1 MKGFSLV
8 SLVRK
13 ESKKIKMEDIAEA
26 IFLFAI
32 FILPLQIFT
41 IVSQPDIYLA
51 GQANQFNNAA
61 IYLSDILVILSA
73 VLFLPFQKKINT
85 GNRMHLGLLCILG
98 ALIAFHSSVAI
109 EWVVFK
115 IATLFLLYILIKN
128 GIAKKSRISGVFMIS
143 MALQAAASLGQFV
156 SQDSL
161 GLSLLGE
168 PNLASSGIAKIDMGE
183 DKIIRS
189 YGTMPHPNI
198 LAGFMVVAII
208 LNMKFKKR
216 LPLIALC
223 IVGLTLTFSRSG
235 IGALILVGFI
245 YAIFNIKKI
254 SSSKRMMTIL
264 IGICVIPVVVALP
277 YLKTHFLSTTEIEA
291 RLSQLQPAV
300 EMILDNPMGVGFANF
315 TNYVQ
320 DYSDDKISPWEYQPV
335 HNVYLLATAELG
347 IIGISVILFILFN
360 VLLSGKSKRIKYSIL
375 ALAVIGLVDHYMYTT
390 TQGQILAVLLLSMQV
405 ASRQS
410 HDVLGGIQK

>member
-13 ESKKIKMEDIAEA
+13 ESRKIKIENVAEA

-32 FILPLQIFT
+32 FILPLNIFT

-143 MALQAAASLGQFV
+143 MALQAAASIGQFV

>member
-1 MKGFSLV
+1 
-8 SLVRK
+8 
-13 ESKKIKMEDIAEA
+13 MEDIAEA

-143 MALQAAASLGQFV
+143 MALQAAASIGQFV

-320 DYSDDKISPWEYQPV
+320 DYSDDKLSPWEYQPV
-335 HNVYLLATAELG
+335 HNVYLLATSELG
-347 IIGISVILFILFN
+347 IIGISIILFILFN

>member
-13 ESKKIKMEDIAEA
+13 ESRKIKTENVAEA
-26 IFLFAI
+26 TFLFAI

-61 IYLSDILVILSA
+61 IYLSDILIILSA
-73 VLFLPFQKKINT
+73 LLFLPFHKKINI

-115 IATLFLLYILIKN
+115 IATLFLLYVLIKN
-128 GIAKKSRISGVFMIS
+128 GIAKKGRVSGVFIIS
-143 MALQAAASLGQFV
+143 MALQALASIGQFV

-223 IVGLTLTFSRSG
+223 IIGLTLTFSRSG

-245 YAIFNIKKI
+245 YAIFNIKTI
-254 SSSKRMMTIL
+254 SSRRRMMAIL
-264 IGICVIPVVVALP
+264 AGICVIPVVVALP

-320 DYSDDKISPWEYQPV
+320 DYSDDKLSPWEYQPV
-335 HNVYLLATAELG
+335 HNVYLLATSELG

-360 VLLSGKSKRIKYSIL
+360 VLLSGKSKRIKYAIL
-375 ALAVIGLVDHYMYTT
+375 ALAVIGLVDHYIYTT

-410 HDVLGGIQK
+410 HDVLGEIQK

>member
-1 MKGFSLV
+1 
-8 SLVRK
+8 
-13 ESKKIKMEDIAEA
+13 MEDIAEA

-143 MALQAAASLGQFV
+143 MALQAAASIGQFV